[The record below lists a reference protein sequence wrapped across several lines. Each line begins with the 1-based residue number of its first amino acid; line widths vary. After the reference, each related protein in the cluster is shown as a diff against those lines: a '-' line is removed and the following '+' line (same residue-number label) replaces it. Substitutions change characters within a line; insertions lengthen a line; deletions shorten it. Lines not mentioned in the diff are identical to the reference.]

1 MSTMN
6 SNDSQETT
14 EEKEEQDVFHLLKE
28 LKMA

>member
-14 EEKEEQDVFHLLKE
+14 EEKVDNLKNQKYE
-28 LKMA
+28 KAI